1 MLEGWWTR
9 GRIDRAAAKV
19 ARLADDGE
27 LEAAAVAAEPLRR
40 VARRNRDAAAAL
52 VALIDDGHLRRQ
64 HALPVAEELAAA
76 YPADLPLLVALA
88 DASDM
93 VRDIDD
99 LNAAALETPLFAQL
113 VQRLR
118 RALPSVT
125 DRRQRV
131 ACLRGLASAA
141 RALGPAGDDEAEG
154 ALLELVALD
163 PDDGNAHYRLGLY
176 YKTRGRFADGVAANL
191 RALAAGSTG
200 EATQWNLGICA
211 TGAGDGARALAVWQ
225 GLTMKVALAG
235 NGRAEGGFPMAK
247 VRVAQ
252 HPLALRRAGGPDGP
266 GAQEN
271 IWIERVGPC
280 HGIIRSAVYADEL
293 GVDYGDVVLFDGAPI
308 THHVVDGREVAV
320 FPHLVTLEHAGYQI
334 YPLAG
339 TQPAPRL
346 IAGLS
351 AALPD
356 DSVAYVHTE
365 QVVLLCQECS
375 LRHGAGHPHQ
385 TREHRVVRG
394 KLCAPPGLAPAALL
408 AALDAAVAAAGQDG
422 LRVLVPALAD
432 AAGDPA
438 RAEVERRRWA
448 MLDG

>member
-27 LEAAAVAAEPLRR
+27 LEAAAVAAEP
-40 VARRNRDAAAAL
+40 
-52 VALIDDGHLRRQ
+52 
-64 HALPVAEELAAA
+64 LPVAEELAAA

-191 RALAAGSTG
+191 RAVAAGSTG

-211 TGAGDGARALAVWQ
+211 TGAGDGARARW
-225 GLTMKVALAG
+225 
-235 NGRAEGGFPMAK
+235 R
-247 VRVAQ
+247 
-252 HPLALRRAGGPDGP
+252 
-266 GAQEN
+266 
-271 IWIERVGPC
+271 C
-280 HGIIRSAVYADEL
+280 
-293 GVDYGDVVLFDGAPI
+293 
-308 THHVVDGREVAV
+308 
-320 FPHLVTLEHAGYQI
+320 
-334 YPLAG
+334 
-339 TQPAPRL
+339 
-346 IAGLS
+346 
-351 AALPD
+351 
-356 DSVAYVHTE
+356 
-365 QVVLLCQECS
+365 
-375 LRHGAGHPHQ
+375 
-385 TREHRVVRG
+385 G
-394 KLCAPPGLAPAALL
+394 KA
-408 AALDAAVAAAGQDG
+408 
-422 LRVLVPALAD
+422 
-432 AAGDPA
+432 
-438 RAEVERRRWA
+438 
-448 MLDG
+448 

>member
-191 RALAAGSTG
+191 RAVAAGSTG

-211 TGAGDGARALAVWQ
+211 TGAGDGARARW
-225 GLTMKVALAG
+225 
-235 NGRAEGGFPMAK
+235 R
-247 VRVAQ
+247 
-252 HPLALRRAGGPDGP
+252 
-266 GAQEN
+266 
-271 IWIERVGPC
+271 C
-280 HGIIRSAVYADEL
+280 
-293 GVDYGDVVLFDGAPI
+293 
-308 THHVVDGREVAV
+308 
-320 FPHLVTLEHAGYQI
+320 
-334 YPLAG
+334 
-339 TQPAPRL
+339 
-346 IAGLS
+346 
-351 AALPD
+351 
-356 DSVAYVHTE
+356 
-365 QVVLLCQECS
+365 
-375 LRHGAGHPHQ
+375 
-385 TREHRVVRG
+385 G
-394 KLCAPPGLAPAALL
+394 KA
-408 AALDAAVAAAGQDG
+408 
-422 LRVLVPALAD
+422 
-432 AAGDPA
+432 
-438 RAEVERRRWA
+438 
-448 MLDG
+448 